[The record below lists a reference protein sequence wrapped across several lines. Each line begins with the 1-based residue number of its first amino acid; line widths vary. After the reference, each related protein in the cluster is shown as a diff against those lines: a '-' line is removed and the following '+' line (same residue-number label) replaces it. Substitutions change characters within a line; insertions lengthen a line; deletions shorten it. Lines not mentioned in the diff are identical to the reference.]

1 MFAVKILK
9 YSPEEG
15 FDIGPAVLTCIKP
28 EHLVFYQANSK
39 FASKSFGVFRIKRSE
54 GERDFWKFG
63 HMVFWF
69 YDQEE
74 EAMFEAANLGK
85 VKYQ

>member
-28 EHLVFYQANSK
+28 EHLVFYQLDSK
-39 FASKSFGVFRIKRSE
+39 FASKSFGVMRRRSSE
-54 GERDFWKFG
+54 GCRDLWRFG
-63 HMVFWF
+63 PMVFWF
-69 YDQEE
+69 YDQDE

-85 VKYQ
+85 VRYM

>member
-9 YSPEEG
+9 PVLNEG
-15 FDIGPAVLTCIKP
+15 FDIGPAVLTCVEP
-28 EHLVFYQANSK
+28 EHLAFCQLDSK
-39 FASKSFGVFRIKRSE
+39 FASKSFSVMRSKRSE
-54 GERDFWKFG
+54 GCRDFWRFG
-63 HMVFWF
+63 PMIFWF

-85 VKYQ
+85 VRYE

>member
-1 MFAVKILK
+1 MFAIKILA
-9 YSPEEG
+9 SAPDEG
-15 FDIGPAVLTCIKP
+15 FDIGPAVLACAKP
-28 EHLVFYQANSK
+28 EHLVFYQANSE

-63 HMVFWF
+63 PMVFWF
-69 YDQEE
+69 YDQED